1 MTRRELLA
9 LMGAAPLPLIK
20 VAKAAP
26 DAPTAPVSIAKC
38 PSYDSD
44 VTATLATMFD
54 QIGGLERIVR
64 GKTVTV
70 KLNLTGS
77 PGLRFKGRPL
87 GVTHYTH
94 PKLVGATAYLM
105 GRAGAKRIRFVESGW
120 ALSGPLEDYLLDS
133 GWNVRALTNAAPGV
147 EFENTNNLGKGK
159 RYSRLK
165 VPGTPYV
172 YPAFDLNHAFEDTDV
187 FVSMAKLKN
196 HETCG
201 VTLSLKNCF
210 GNTPAAI
217 YGDDSGKDEPNEKP
231 NSGREAVCHNG
242 KRQPSR
248 SAPQEI
254 NFGSNHDPG
263 YRVPHIV
270 ADMAAARPIDLA
282 IIDGVESIAGGEGP
296 WIRSKPLR
304 LVQPGVLIAGRNPV
318 TTDSVATAVMGYNPP
333 AERGTAPFQTCD
345 NTLLLAERHGVGTTD
360 LKRIEVVGVPSR
372 KRSTGMRADNARG
385 LCAAA

>member
-9 LMGAAPLPLIK
+9 LIGSAPLL
-20 VAKAAP
+20 KAAP
-26 DAPTAPVSIAKC
+26 EAPTAPVSIAKC
-38 PSYDSD
+38 ASYNDD

-54 QIGGLERIVR
+54 QIGGLDRIVKN
-64 GKTVTV
+64 KTVTI

-77 PGLRFKGRPL
+77 PGLRLKGRPL

-94 PKLVGATAYLM
+94 PKVVGATAYLM

-120 ALSGPLEDYLLDS
+120 ALSGPLEEYLLDS
-133 GWNVRALTNAAPGV
+133 GWNVRSLVSAAPGV

-159 RYSRLK
+159 RYSRFK
-165 VPGTPYV
+165 VPVTPYI

-217 YGDDSGKDEPNEKP
+217 YGDDSGKDEPNETP
-231 NSGREAVCHNG
+231 TSGRVDVCHEG

-254 NFGSNHDPG
+254 NFGANHDPS
-263 YRVPHIV
+263 YRMPRIV
-270 ADMAAARPIDLA
+270 ADVVAARPVNLA
-282 IIDGVESIAGGEGP
+282 IIDGIESIAGGEGP

-304 LVQPGVLIAGRNPV
+304 LVQPGVLIAGTNPV
-318 TTDSVATAVMGYNPP
+318 TTDSVATAVMGYDPR
-333 AERGTAPFQTCD
+333 AQRGTAPFTACD
-345 NTLLLAERHGVGTTD
+345 NTLLLAERHGIGTTD
-360 LKRIEVVGVPSR
+360 LKRIEVAGVPIAQALY
-372 KRSTGMRADNARG
+372 KYEV
-385 LCAAA
+385 

>member
-9 LMGAAPLPLIK
+9 LLSAAP
-20 VAKAAP
+20 VALKAAP

-38 PSYDSD
+38 AAYNDD
-44 VTATLATMFD
+44 VTATLGTMFD
-54 QIGGLERIVR
+54 QIGGLERIVK
-64 GKTVTV
+64 GKTVTI

-77 PGLRFKGRPL
+77 PGLRLQGRPL

-120 ALSGPLEDYLLDS
+120 ALSGPLEEYMLDS
-133 GWNVRALTNAAPGV
+133 GWNVRSLASAAPGV

-159 RYSRLK
+159 RYARLK
-165 VPGTPYV
+165 VPGTPYM

-210 GNTPAAI
+210 GNTPASI
-217 YGDDSGKDEPNEKP
+217 YGDNSGVDEPNEKP
-231 NSGREAVCHNG
+231 TSGRGAVCHAG
-242 KRQPSR
+242 ERQPSR
-248 SAPQEI
+248 SAPPEI
-254 NFGSNHDPG
+254 HFGANHDPG

-270 ADMAAARPIDLA
+270 ADIVAARPVDLA
-282 IIDGVESIAGGEGP
+282 IIDGIESMAGGEGP

-304 LVQPGVLIAGRNPV
+304 LVQPGVLIAGTNPV
-318 TTDSVATAVMGYNPP
+318 TTDAVATAVMGYNPR
-333 AERGTAPFQTCD
+333 ADRGTAPFQTCD
-345 NTLLLAERHGVGTTD
+345 NTLLLAERHGIGTTD
-360 LKRIEVVGVPSR
+360 LHRIEVVGVPIAQALY
-372 KRSTGMRADNARG
+372 KYEA
-385 LCAAA
+385 

>member
-9 LMGAAPLPLIK
+9 LIGAAPL
-20 VAKAAP
+20 AKASPNAP
-26 DAPTAPVSIAKC
+26 AAPVAIAKC
-38 PSYDSD
+38 PSYDAD
-44 VTATLATMFD
+44 VTDTLATMFD
-54 QIGGLERIVR
+54 QIGGLERIVK

-120 ALSGPLEDYLLDS
+120 ALSGPLEEYMLDS
-133 GWNVRALTNAAPGV
+133 GWNVRALASAAPGV

-159 RYSRLK
+159 RYSRFK
-165 VPGTPYV
+165 VPVTPYV
-172 YPAFDLNHAFEDTDV
+172 YSAFDLNHAFEDTDV

-210 GNTPAAI
+210 GNTPASI
-217 YGDDSGKDEPNEKP
+217 YGDDSGQDEPNEKP
-231 NSGREAVCHNG
+231 NSGRGAVCHAG
-242 KRQPSR
+242 QRQPSR

-254 NFGSNHDPG
+254 HFGSNHDPG

-270 ADMAAARPIDLA
+270 ADLVAARPVDLA
-282 IIDGVESIAGGEGP
+282 IIDGIESMAGGEGP

-304 LVQPGVLIAGRNPV
+304 LVQPGVLIAGTNPV
-318 TTDSVATAVMGYNPP
+318 TTDAVATAVMGYDPR
-333 AERGTAPFQTCD
+333 AERGTAPFTTCD
-345 NTLLLAERHGVGTTD
+345 NTLLLAEHHGIGTTD
-360 LKRIEVVGVPSR
+360 LKRIEVRGVPIAQALYRYES
-372 KRSTGMRADNARG
+372 
-385 LCAAA
+385 

>member
-9 LMGAAPLPLIK
+9 LIGSAPLL
-20 VAKAAP
+20 KASP
-26 DAPTAPVSIAKC
+26 EAPTAPVSIAKC
-38 PSYDSD
+38 ASYNDD

-54 QIGGLERIVR
+54 QVGGLDRIVKN
-64 GKTVTV
+64 KTVTI

-77 PGLRFKGRPL
+77 PGLRLKGRPL

-94 PKLVGATAYLM
+94 PKVVGATAYLM

-120 ALSGPLEDYLLDS
+120 ALSGPLEEYLLDS
-133 GWNVRALTNAAPGV
+133 GWNVRSLVSAAPGV

-159 RYSRLK
+159 RYSRFK
-165 VPGTPYV
+165 VPVTPYI
-172 YPAFDLNHAFEDTDV
+172 YPAFDLNHAFEETDI

-217 YGDDSGKDEPNEKP
+217 YGDDSGKDEPNETP
-231 NSGREAVCHNG
+231 TSGRVDVCHEG

-254 NFGSNHDPG
+254 NFGTNHDPG
-263 YRVPHIV
+263 YRMPRIV
-270 ADMAAARPIDLA
+270 ADVVAARPVNLA
-282 IIDGVESIAGGEGP
+282 IIDGIESIAGGEGP

-304 LVQPGVLIAGRNPV
+304 LVQPGVLIAGTNPV
-318 TTDSVATAVMGYNPP
+318 TTDSVATAVMGYDPR
-333 AERGTAPFQTCD
+333 AQRGTAPFTACD
-345 NTLLLAERHGVGTTD
+345 NTLLLAERHGIGTTD
-360 LKRIEVVGVPSR
+360 LKRIEVAGVPIAQALY
-372 KRSTGMRADNARG
+372 KYEV
-385 LCAAA
+385 

>member
-9 LMGAAPLPLIK
+9 LIGTAPLL
-20 VAKAAP
+20 KAVP
-26 DAPTAPVSIAKC
+26 NAPTAPVSVAKC
-38 PSYDSD
+38 PSYDGD
-44 VTATLATMFD
+44 INATLATMFD
-54 QIGGLERIVR
+54 QIGGLDRIVK
-64 GKTVTV
+64 GKTVTI

-77 PGLRFKGRPL
+77 PGLRFKGRAL

-120 ALSGPLEDYLLDS
+120 ALSGPLEEYMLDS
-133 GWNVRALTNAAPGV
+133 GWNVRALAGAAPNV

-159 RYSRLK
+159 QYARLK

-217 YGDDSGKDEPNEKP
+217 YGDDSGPDEPNEKP
-231 NSGREAVCHNG
+231 TSGRVAVCHIG
-242 KRQPSR
+242 KRQPSG

-282 IIDGVESIAGGEGP
+282 IIDGIESIAGGEGP

-304 LVQPGVLIAGRNPV
+304 LVQPGVLIAGTNPV
-318 TTDSVATAVMGYNPP
+318 TTDTVATAVMGYNPR
-333 AERGTAPFQTCD
+333 ADRGTSPFTTCD
-345 NTLLLAERHGVGTTD
+345 NTMLLAERHGIGTTD
-360 LKRIEVVGVPSR
+360 LNRIEVRGVPIAQALYRYES
-372 KRSTGMRADNARG
+372 
-385 LCAAA
+385 

>member
-9 LMGAAPLPLIK
+9 LIGTAPL
-20 VAKAAP
+20 VKAAP
-26 DAPTAPVSIAKC
+26 NAPTAPVSVAKC
-38 PSYDSD
+38 PSYDAD

-54 QIGGLERIVR
+54 QIGGLDHIVK
-64 GKTVTV
+64 GKTVTI

-120 ALSGPLEDYLLDS
+120 ALSGPLEEYMLDS
-133 GWNVRALTNAAPGV
+133 GWNVRALASAAPNV

-159 RYSRLK
+159 RYARLK

-231 NSGREAVCHNG
+231 ASGREAVCHSG

-270 ADMAAARPIDLA
+270 ADMVAARPIDLA
-282 IIDGVESIAGGEGP
+282 IIDGIESIAGGEGP

-304 LVQPGVLIAGRNPV
+304 LVQPGVLIAGTNPV
-318 TTDSVATAVMGYNPP
+318 TTDAVATAVMGYDPR
-333 AERGTAPFQTCD
+333 AGRGTAPFATCD
-345 NTLLLAERHGVGTTD
+345 NTMLLAEHHGIGTTD
-360 LKRIEVVGVPSR
+360 LNRIEVRGVPIAQALYR
-372 KRSTGMRADNARG
+372 YEG
-385 LCAAA
+385 

>member
-9 LMGAAPLPLIK
+9 LFGAAPLPLLK
-20 VAKAAP
+20 GAP
-26 DAPTAPVSIAKC
+26 GAPTAPVSIAKC
-38 PSYDSD
+38 PSYDAD
-44 VTATLATMFD
+44 VTAELATMFD
-54 QIGGLERIVR
+54 QLGGLDRIVR
-64 GKTVTV
+64 GKTVTI

-94 PKLVGATAYLM
+94 PKLVGATAYLL

-120 ALSGPLEDYLLDS
+120 ALGGPLEDYMLDS
-133 GWNVRALTNAAPGV
+133 GWNVRALAAAAPGV

-159 RYSRLK
+159 RYARLK
-165 VPGTPYV
+165 VPGDPYM

-210 GNTPAAI
+210 GNTPASI
-217 YGDDSGKDEPNEKP
+217 YGDNAGKDEPNEKP
-231 NSGREAVCHNG
+231 TSGRGEVCHAGN
-242 KRQPSR
+242 RQPSR

-254 NFGSNHDPG
+254 RFGSNHDPG
-263 YRVPHIV
+263 YRVPRIV
-270 ADMAAARPIDLA
+270 ADLVAARPVDLA
-282 IIDGVESIAGGEGP
+282 IIDGIESMAGGEGP
-296 WIRSKPLR
+296 WIRSRPLR
-304 LVQPGVLIAGRNPV
+304 LVQPGVLIAGTNPV
-318 TTDSVATAVMGYNPP
+318 TTDSVATAVMGYDPR
-333 AERGTAPFQTCD
+333 ADRGTIPFSTCD

-360 LKRIEVVGVPSR
+360 LNRIEVVGVPIAQALYRYES
-372 KRSTGMRADNARG
+372 
-385 LCAAA
+385 

>member
-9 LMGAAPLPLIK
+9 LMGAAPL
-20 VAKAAP
+20 VATNAKAASN
-26 DAPTAPVSIAKC
+26 APTAPVSIAKC
-38 PSYDSD
+38 ASYNED

-54 QIGGLERIVR
+54 QIGGLERLVR

-77 PGLRFKGRPL
+77 PGLRLKGRPL

-133 GWNVRALTNAAPGV
+133 GWNVRALAGAAPGV

-165 VPGTPYV
+165 VPGSPYI
-172 YPAFDLNHAFEDTDV
+172 YPAFDLNHAFEDSDV

-210 GNTPAAI
+210 GNTPASI
-217 YGDDSGKDEPNEKP
+217 YGDSAGVDEPNEKP
-231 NSGREAVCHNG
+231 INGRGTVCHAG
-242 KRQPSR
+242 ERQPSR
-248 SAPQEI
+248 SAPPEI
-254 NFGSNHDPG
+254 HFGVNHDPG

-270 ADMAAARPIDLA
+270 ADIVAARPVDLA
-282 IIDGVESIAGGEGP
+282 IIDGIESIAGGEGP

-304 LVQPGVLIAGRNPV
+304 LVQPGVLIAGTNPV
-318 TTDSVATAVMGYNPP
+318 TTDAVATAVMGYNPR

-345 NTLLLAERHGVGTTD
+345 NTLLLAERHGIGTTD
-360 LKRIEVVGVPSR
+360 LKRIEVVGVPIAQALY
-372 KRSTGMRADNARG
+372 KYEA
-385 LCAAA
+385 

>member
-1 MTRRELLA
+1 L
-9 LMGAAPLPLIK
+9 
-20 VAKAAP
+20 KAALN
-26 DAPTAPVSIAKC
+26 APTAPVSIAKC
-38 PSYDSD
+38 PSYDGD
-44 VTATLATMFD
+44 INATLAAMFD
-54 QIGGLERIVR
+54 QIGGLDRIVK
-64 GKTVTV
+64 GKTVTI

-120 ALSGPLEDYLLDS
+120 ALSGPLEEYMLDS
-133 GWNVRALTNAAPGV
+133 GWNVRALAGAAPNV

-159 RYSRLK
+159 QYARLK

-304 LVQPGVLIAGRNPV
+304 LVQPGVLIAGTNPV
-318 TTDSVATAVMGYNPP
+318 TTDAVATAVMGYNPR
-333 AERGTAPFQTCD
+333 ADRGAAPFTTCD
-345 NTLLLAERHGVGTTD
+345 NTLLLAERHGIGTTD
-360 LKRIEVVGVPSR
+360 LNRIEVRGVPIAQALYR
-372 KRSTGMRADNARG
+372 YEI
-385 LCAAA
+385 

>member
-9 LMGAAPLPLIK
+9 LIGAAPLPLFRI
-20 VAKAAP
+20 AKAAP
-26 DAPTAPVSIAKC
+26 DAPTAPVAIAKC
-38 PSYDSD
+38 ASYDEDIS
-44 VTATLATMFD
+44 AKLAAMFD

-120 ALSGPLEDYLLDS
+120 ALSGPLEEYMLDS
-133 GWNVRALTNAAPGV
+133 GWNVRALSGAAPGV

-165 VPGTPYV
+165 VPVSPYI
-172 YPAFDLNHAFEDTDV
+172 YPAFDLNRAFEDTDV

-210 GNTPAAI
+210 GNTPASI
-217 YGDDSGKDEPNEKP
+217 YGDNAGVDGPNEKP
-231 NSGREAVCHNG
+231 TTGRGEVCHAG

-248 SAPQEI
+248 SAPQELH
-254 NFGSNHDPG
+254 FGANHDPG

-270 ADMAAARPIDLA
+270 ADLVAARPVDLA
-282 IIDGVESIAGGEGP
+282 IIDGIESIAGGEGP

-304 LVQPGVLIAGRNPV
+304 LVQPGVLIAGTNPV
-318 TTDSVATAVMGYNPP
+318 TTDAVATAVMGYNPR
-333 AERGTAPFQTCD
+333 AQRGTAPFTTCD
-345 NTLLLAERHGVGTTD
+345 NTLLLAEQHGIGSTD
-360 LKRIEVVGVPSR
+360 LHRIEVVGVPIEQALYR
-372 KRSTGMRADNARG
+372 YD
-385 LCAAA
+385 L